1 MKNSAQG
8 ANPNVAGKIA
18 FSRHKNLVDF
28 LYAVVVSILKRTQF
42 SIQLHILIGAQGL
55 GRSAASP
62 AISVPRMQLPALP
75 QDEATRILVTRNQF
89 LNRFH

>member
-1 MKNSAQG
+1 MINRIQIK
-8 ANPNVAGKIA
+8 
-18 FSRHKNLVDF
+18 SRL
-28 LYAVVVSILKRTQF
+28 IL
-42 SIQLHILIGAQGL
+42 LLIGAQGL

-89 LNRFH
+89 LNRFYWGEADLQVLLEPIIMLTLTQSIITR